1 MKLQTRKNTT
11 EENEY
16 IQMLIKEGE
25 SIYGSS
31 DAEGH
36 LVLDYVQTR
45 LEAEGKRIKVPLVPG
60 PLVGYNPFVEN
71 INNKKGET

>member
-1 MKLQTRKNTT
+1 MKLQIRKNTT

-25 SIYGSS
+25 RMYGSS

-36 LVLDYVQTR
+36 LALDYVQTR

-60 PLVGYNPFVEN
+60 PLVGYNPFFEN